1 MNYNINVVFVYNLE
15 NFSCIF
21 DCALQFVGENND
33 VGGKK
38 YLVFRRGVFS
48 PNKRHA
54 PPPPSNLRDSPFISM
69 YICARVYHPQLK
81 YKHVNIYP
89 LPVPVIS
96 MLLDSYSQQGVN
108 WLTTFTP
115 ANVSVTGA
123 LIVLITGLKEKPSCI
138 CGILGLIHP
147 WKLPRNQT

>member
-33 VGGKK
+33 VGGKNIWFSAEE
-38 YLVFRRGVFS
+38 YLVQTKDM
-48 PNKRHA
+48 P
-54 PPPPSNLRDSPFISM
+54 PPPPSYLRDSPFISM